1 MALHTVRCPN
11 PEYTGAVGHDIF
23 VNGVCQVVDD
33 ADLEY
38 YRRHGYTIDGEGDP
52 APTVDTAS
60 DEPFDPAKANKKAL
74 EEWLTERGEIVAG
87 MTAEELRVLAAKL
100 IAGEAVA

>member
-38 YRRHGYTIDGEGDP
+38 YRRHGYTIDGEDNP
-52 APTVDTAS
+52 AVSVDTS
-60 DEPFDPAKANKKAL
+60 GDEPFDPEKANKKAL
-74 EEWLTERGEIVAG
+74 EEWLTARGEIVAG
-87 MTAEELRVLAAKL
+87 MTAEELRVLAAKI